1 MEDSQPIMYLNVG
14 QLKAIIKELA
24 NEGTLIPVQPETEV
38 LAEVFGVKELMKI
51 TNYTKSTIY
60 KLVEDGIIPAHQ
72 PRARGKI
79 FFHKHEIRPWLMN
92 EQEEKQN
99 SISPLLK

>member
-60 KLVEDGIIPAHQ
+60 KLVEDGIIPAYQ

-79 FFHKHEIRPWLMN
+79 FFHKNEILPWLMN